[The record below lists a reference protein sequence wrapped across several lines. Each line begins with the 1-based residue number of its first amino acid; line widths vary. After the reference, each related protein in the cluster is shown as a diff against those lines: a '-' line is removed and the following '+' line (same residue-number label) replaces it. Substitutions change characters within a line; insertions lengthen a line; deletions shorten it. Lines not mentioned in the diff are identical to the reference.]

1 MRMNTKLIL
10 TLSAFFLALI
20 GLTLTFLPEE
30 IMEFAGVP
38 SSKTVQLILQIL
50 GALYFGF
57 AMLNWMAKGS
67 TIGGIYN
74 RPISIANLTHF
85 LVGALALIKGLMNN
99 PDLPFVIWIL
109 TGLYSIF
116 AVLFGFLFSRN
127 PVSDK
132 KMNAAKAE
140 VLD

>member
-1 MRMNTKLIL
+1 MNTKLIL

-30 IMEFAGVP
+30 IIKLAGVP
-38 SSKTVQLILQIL
+38 SSKIVQLILQIL
-50 GALYFGF
+50 GALYVGF
-57 AMLNWMAKGS
+57 AMLNWMARGS

-85 LVGALALIKGLMNN
+85 LIGALALIKGLMNN
-99 PDLPFVIWIL
+99 PGLSLVIWIL

-116 AVLFGFLFSRN
+116 AVLFGLLFSRN
-127 PVSDK
+127 PVGDK

-140 VLD
+140 VVN